1 MPRDHIRESIEN
13 AQAVFLAESRR
24 PRHGSAC
31 NRGDRGRTSLPVDT
45 PDGSRGDGQAKGVG
59 REGFGSHPGVACPSG
74 SGQPRS
80 HGHRSALIRVRIAAK
95 GSIPSA
101 RESWSSAQTTARCLG
116 TLSDVRAASPISRP
130 HNRSRWGSVHPSL
143 EAMAMN
149 ELDPTR
155 AALLALDFQNYGVH
169 PQGYW
174 ASHGEPD
181 WPAIARPAVDTQPRC
196 SPLRDAI
203 VSSSS
208 TSGWPGGRGARR

>member
-1 MPRDHIRESIEN
+1 
-13 AQAVFLAESRR
+13 
-24 PRHGSAC
+24 
-31 NRGDRGRTSLPVDT
+31 
-45 PDGSRGDGQAKGVG
+45 
-59 REGFGSHPGVACPSG
+59 
-74 SGQPRS
+74 
-80 HGHRSALIRVRIAAK
+80 
-95 GSIPSA
+95 
-101 RESWSSAQTTARCLG
+101 
-116 TLSDVRAASPISRP
+116 
-130 HNRSRWGSVHPSL
+130 
-143 EAMAMN
+143 MN